1 VKVLAVNASPKAA
14 KSNTSLILNPFLQ
27 GMRNAGAEVDLYY
40 TRKLKIRPCAGD
52 LHCWFQKPGECIHKD
67 DMAKLYPQ
75 WRTADIWVLA
85 GPVYFDGVSGPLKN
99 LLDRLVPLI
108 QPFVELRDGH
118 CRHVLREGTKTGKV
132 VLVAN
137 CGFWEM
143 DNFDPMIRHMQAFA
157 KNVGREFA
165 GSLVRPCGESYKGMI
180 GLKMPVE
187 DIGQAAEQ
195 AGYQLV
201 AEGSI
206 STEAV
211 QAVSRAILPLEKFI
225 KTSNRIV
232 GQMLAEAGHSQKEQ
246 K

>member
-1 VKVLAVNASPKAA
+1 V
-14 KSNTSLILNPFLQ
+14 
-27 GMRNAGAEVDLYY
+27 GDEGA
-40 TRKLKIRPCAGD
+40 R
-52 LHCWFQKPGECIHKD
+52 
-67 DMAKLYPQ
+67 
-75 WRTADIWVLA
+75 
-85 GPVYFDGVSGPLKN
+85 
-99 LLDRLVPLI
+99 DRLPAPQERLQRGRRHGEKRAAI
-108 QPFVELRDGH
+108 QIEDSTTLLSEHVSRRGSATRLHPPGISQRNGRDGH